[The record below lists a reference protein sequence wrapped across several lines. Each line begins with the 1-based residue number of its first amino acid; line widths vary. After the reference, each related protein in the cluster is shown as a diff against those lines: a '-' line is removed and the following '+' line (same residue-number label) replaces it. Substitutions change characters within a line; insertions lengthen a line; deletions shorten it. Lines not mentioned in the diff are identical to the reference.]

1 MSQEKVDRYK
11 KEKANRVKI
20 RKKEK
25 RALFFEKLAIAVVC
39 LAALGWIGYSAY
51 GLATREDPDA
61 EKEVV
66 TTEMDVTALTDYLN
80 GLMEETAEYGEE
92 EKMS

>member
-20 RKKEK
+20 RKEK
-25 RALFFEKLAIAVVC
+25 RALFFEKLAIAVC
-39 LAALGWIGYSAY
+39 MSGALGWIGYSAY

-80 GLMEETAEYGEE
+80 GLMEETAE
-92 EKMS
+92 